1 MLFCIMGNSG
11 CGKDTLIDLVTA
23 NCDRIQRLKLVTDRP
38 RRPNE
43 DDSRYIFATKYE
55 FDSLLDNDSFVEY
68 RVFKVTSGEIWRYGT
83 LKSMFFDAIES
94 KDKIT
99 TCTPKQFT
107 KYYNL
112 LKNKE
117 KHMLYP
123 IVLRV
128 SSEKE
133 RLFRTLDR
141 IDDNF
146 DSIREVC
153 RRFSDDIDYLD
164 SSRVPEYY
172 LCNNDSENDLQ
183 KAYERVMT
191 IYNRYIAN
199 NIMLDAHKKLIL
211 DSKNLGSIYIKE
223 EK

>member
-11 CGKDTLIDLVTA
+11 SGKDTLIDLVTA
-23 NCDRIQRLKLVTDRP
+23 NCDKIKRLKLVTDRP

-55 FDSLLDNDSFVEY
+55 FDSLLDKDSFVEH
-68 RVFKVTSGEIWRYGT
+68 REFKVASGDIWRYGT
-83 LKSMFFDAIES
+83 LKSMFLSAIKH
-94 KDKIT
+94 KDRIT

-107 KYYNL
+107 EYYNL
-112 LKNKE
+112 LENKE
-117 KHMLYP
+117 KCMLYP

-133 RLFRTLDR
+133 RLLRTLNR

-164 SSRVPEYY
+164 TSKVQDYY
-172 LCNNDSENDLQ
+172 LYNNDSENDLQ
-183 KAYERVMT
+183 KAYERVMI
-191 IYNRYIAN
+191 IYNRYITN
-199 NIMLDAHKKLIL
+199 NIMLDAHKKLIS
-211 DSKNLGSIYIKE
+211 DPENLGSIYIKE
-223 EK
+223 DK

>member
-11 CGKDTLIDLVTA
+11 SGKDTLIDLVTA
-23 NCDRIQRLKLVTDRP
+23 NCDKIKRLQLVTDRP

-55 FDSLLDNDSFVEY
+55 FDKLLQNDSFVEY
-68 RVFKVTSGEIWRYGT
+68 REFKVASGDIWRYGT
-83 LKSMFFDAIES
+83 LKSTFLSAIQH
-94 KDKIT
+94 KDRIV

-107 KYYNL
+107 EYYNL
-112 LKNKE
+112 LENKE
-117 KHMLYP
+117 KCMLYP

-133 RLFRTLDR
+133 RLLRTLDR

-153 RRFSDDIDYLD
+153 RRFSNDIDYID
-164 SSRVPEYY
+164 TDKVQDYY
-172 LCNNDSENDLQ
+172 LYNNDTENDLQ
-183 KAYERVMT
+183 KVYERIMI
-191 IYNRYIAN
+191 IYNRYITN
-199 NIMLDAHKKLIL
+199 NIMLDAHKKLIFNPE
-211 DSKNLGSIYIKE
+211 NLGSIYIKE
-223 EK
+223 EN